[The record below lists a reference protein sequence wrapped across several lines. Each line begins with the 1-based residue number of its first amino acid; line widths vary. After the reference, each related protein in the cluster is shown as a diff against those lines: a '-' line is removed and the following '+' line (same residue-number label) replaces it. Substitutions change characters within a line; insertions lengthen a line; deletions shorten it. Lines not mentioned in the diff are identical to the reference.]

1 MDYEQD
7 LVVLLQPTS
16 PIRTGIQVDEA
27 IRIIQNK
34 TECNSVVSVIRMDD
48 IHPARMY
55 WMNSDHTKMD
65 SILSDYET
73 ARRQDI
79 PPAFYRN
86 GAIYI
91 ARAKNIL
98 EECSMI
104 ISPTFGYE
112 MNSQSWLNIDDKR
125 DVIIA
130 NSLLKAWKKGFL
142 G

>member
-1 MDYEQD
+1 MDYKQD

-16 PIRTGIQVDEA
+16 PIRTGNQVDEA
-27 IRIIQNK
+27 IRIIQNNTK
-34 TECNSVVSVIRMDD
+34 CNSVVSVIRMDD

-55 WMNSDHTKMD
+55 WMNSNPTKMY
-65 SILSDYET
+65 SILSDFET
-73 ARRQDI
+73 KRRQEI

-98 EECSMI
+98 EKYSMI
-104 ISPTFGYE
+104 INPTYGYE

-130 NSLLKAWKKGFL
+130 NSLLKKKKKGL
-142 G
+142 LD